1 MRTQQLRWG
10 TQDPYKE
17 CHRALTARDHKAGGA
32 AWIRCRR
39 PLRIQQGWGWQ
50 HGHSSSMGI
59 PAVLQP
65 AELRAIQSY
74 KDFYEPPHTGYSTCS
89 SVHTQEAHSAVPWP
103 TSTSTSH
110 QSLLESPSVSCWNHW
125 STDSRS
131 SGQSWKKAAWE
142 VVFRSHEHW
151 LCRPLLILQAIIW
164 VFCWLQD
171 RTIQIIFD
179 LTKYWMVSMLSPLTG
194 HNSASSSPTRAHS
207 CSCGDKG
214 SHRRHCPDCAH
225 RGGKSSPPPPPWP
238 QAV

>member
-17 CHRALTARDHKAGGA
+17 CHRALTARDRKAGGA

-74 KDFYEPPHTGYSTCS
+74 KDFYEPHHTGYSTCS
-89 SVHTQEAHSAVPWP
+89 NVHTQEAHSTVPCP
-103 TSTSTSH
+103 TRTSTSH
-110 QSLLESPSVSCWNHW
+110 QSLLESTSVSCWNHW

-131 SGQSWKKAAWE
+131 SGHSWKKAAWE

-151 LCRPLLILQAIIW
+151 LCRPLLILQANIW
-164 VFCWLQD
+164 VSWLQD

-179 LTKYWMVSMLSPLTG
+179 LIKYWMVSMLSPLTG